1 MADDGSAQNA
11 IWPLPKF
18 HFKIDLGDGKEQGFS
33 EVSGLESEVKPIEY
47 RHGNSKVFSPIK
59 MPGLRSVG
67 NVTLKKGTFTK
78 DSVFWEWFKES
89 KLNIIKRRTVI
100 ISLLDETSSP
110 KMTWTL
116 TNAWPTKVT
125 GTDMK
130 SDSSEVAVESLE
142 IAYETLEVTAA

>member
-1 MADDGSAQNA
+1 MADDGSKQGTN
-11 IWPLPKF
+11 WPLPKF
-18 HFKIDLGDGKEQGFS
+18 FFNIDLGDGKKQGFS
-33 EVSGLESEVKPIEY
+33 EVTGLESEVKPIEY

-78 DSVFWEWFKES
+78 DSIFWDWFNEAQ
-89 KLNIIKRRTVI
+89 LNIIKRKNVV
-100 ISLLDETSSP
+100 ISLLDEKATP

-130 SDSSEVAVESLE
+130 SDSSEVAVESIE
-142 IAYETLEVTAA
+142 IAYETLTVKAA

>member
-1 MADDGSAQNA
+1 MADDGSKQGAT
-11 IWPLPKF
+11 WPLPKF
-18 HFKIDLGDGKEQGFS
+18 FFNIDLGDGKKQGFS
-33 EVSGLESEVKPIEY
+33 EVTGLESEVKPIEY
-47 RHGNSKVFSPIK
+47 RHGDSKVFSPIK

-78 DSVFWEWFKES
+78 DSMFWDWFNQAQ
-89 KLNIIKRRTVI
+89 LNIIKRKNVV
-100 ISLLDETSSP
+100 ISLLDEKATP

-130 SDSSEVAVESLE
+130 SDSSEVAVESIE
-142 IAYETLEVTAA
+142 IAFETLTVKAA

>member
-1 MADDGSAQNA
+1 MADDGSKQGAN
-11 IWPLPKF
+11 WPLPKF
-18 HFKIDLGDGKEQGFS
+18 FFSIDLGDGKKQGFS
-33 EVSGLESEVKPIEY
+33 EVTGLESEVKPIEY

-78 DSVFWEWFKES
+78 DSIFWTWFNQAQ
-89 KLNIIKRRTVI
+89 LNIIKRKNVV
-100 ISLLDETSSP
+100 ISLLDEKATP

-130 SDSSEVAVESLE
+130 SDSSEVAVESIE
-142 IAYETLEVTAA
+142 IAYETLTVKAA